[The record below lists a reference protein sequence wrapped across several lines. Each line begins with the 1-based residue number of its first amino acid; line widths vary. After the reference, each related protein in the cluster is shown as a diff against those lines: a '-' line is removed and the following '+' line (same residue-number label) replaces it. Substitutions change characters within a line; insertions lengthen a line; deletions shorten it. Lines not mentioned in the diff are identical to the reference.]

1 MGAGP
6 YGTDLRRERLAIF
19 LCGTVPLTCGTIPL
33 YCGTAPLAALYHL
46 LWHCTTSLWHCSTSL
61 WHCTTSGGT
70 VPCGTVPLPVALYHL
85 HAALYRFPAARY
97 HLSAK
102 GASGGSAPRVRR
114 EAGESL
120 NLSIVRHY
128 SCRDGRAA
136 KGRLVAH
143 LAAAGRCP
151 LGAAAHRVRILV
163 PIVVPPRRGARGCAA
178 GGGVWG
184 ACKFMVR

>member
-19 LCGTVPLTCGTIPL
+19 SAAV
-33 YCGTAPLAALYHL
+33 LAIARSGRPGKSATLPYHL
-46 LWHCTTSLWHCSTSL
+46 LWHCTTSLRHCTTSL
-61 WHCTTSGGT
+61 RHCTTSGGT

>member
-19 LCGTVPLTCGTIPL
+19 AAAVLATARSGRPGKSAILPYHFVWHCATSCGTVPLT
-33 YCGTAPLAALYHL
+33 AALYH
-46 LWHCTTSLWHCSTSL
+46 
-61 WHCTTSGGT
+61 
-70 VPCGTVPLPVALYHL
+70 Y

-128 SCRDGRAA
+128 GFRDGRPA

-143 LAAAGRCP
+143 LAAAARCP

-184 ACKFMVR
+184 ACKFVVR